1 MNVYEQLNEGMRVLI
16 QHENYFKSMLLAEII
31 VLIDNLQPCTYNAEP
46 EVADSLHLSLDQL
59 KALIARI
66 QDDSVINADA
76 VRGIEQ
82 QVRDL
87 AIKNDLRRPKQRS
100 FLSRFTSPTVATPA
114 TPVAASTPVPS
125 SSPAPFVSVQAV
137 RPERTW
143 MDPLRRMFT
152 PRDKEWDGYSQD
164 KGVPDKFLRHQV
176 PEAQPVNPDKQLYR
190 IGGRKTRRKV

>member
-16 QHENYFKSMLLAEII
+16 QHENDFKSMLLTEII

-76 VRGIEQ
+76 VKGIEQ

-87 AIKNDLRRPKQRS
+87 AKKNDLRRPKPRS

-114 TPVAASTPVPS
+114 TPVASATPVSAAMP
-125 SSPAPFVSVQAV
+125 SPAPFVSVPAV

-143 MDPLRRMFT
+143 MDPLRRMFS
-152 PRDKEWDGYSQD
+152 PRKELD
-164 KGVPDKFLRHQV
+164 KGVPDLRPQV
-176 PEAQPVNPDKQLYR
+176 PEAHPVERQPQPDKLYR

>member
-16 QHENYFKSMLLAEII
+16 QHENDFKSMILAEII
-31 VLIDNLQPCTYNAEP
+31 VLIDNFQPCTYNAEP

-59 KALIARI
+59 KTLIARI

-76 VRGIEQ
+76 VKGIEQ
-82 QVRDL
+82 QVREL
-87 AIKNDLRRPKQRS
+87 AIKNDLRRPKPRS
-100 FLSRFTSPTVATPA
+100 FLSRFASPTVATPS
-114 TPVAASTPVPS
+114 TPVAAATPVPAAM
-125 SSPAPFVSVQAV
+125 PAPAV

-152 PRDKEWDGYSQD
+152 PSNKDWDGYSQD
-164 KGVPDKFLRHQV
+164 KGVPDKFLRPQV